1 MTFEMLE
8 VKADRSTKT
17 NRRVDN
23 LVEDFDTLLSV
34 MDRASRQKAS
44 KYLENFNI
52 INQLNLIDIYK
63 TLYSTTAEHTFSSSS
78 QNICQDRQYSG

>member
-1 MTFEMLE
+1 MLE

-44 KYLENFNI
+44 KYLENLNI
-52 INQLNLIDIYK
+52 INQLKPN
-63 TLYSTTAEHTFSSSS
+63 
-78 QNICQDRQYSG
+78 